1 MKQGSVYLVGAGPG
15 DAGLLTLKGKEA
27 LEQADVVIYDRL
39 VNVKLLN
46 LAPPAAELIYVGK
59 SPERHTL
66 RQDEI
71 NALLVEKARAGL
83 RVVRLKGGDPFVFG
97 RGGEEIQ
104 TLAEAGIPY
113 RVVPGITS
121 AIAAPAYAGIPLTHR
136 HFTSSVAFITGNEE
150 PGKEDSSIAWDKLA
164 TGAGTLVFLMG
175 VQNLPRIA
183 TELVRHGRSLQTPVA
198 VIYRGTTPEQRV
210 VEGTL
215 ADIADRVAAAGIT
228 NPATII
234 VGEVAGLREKLAWAE
249 RQELFGRRVLVTRA
263 RHQASILT
271 RELEALG
278 AEAVEVPVIK
288 FTAPGDAYAA
298 VDRAMEQIA
307 TYAWLIFTSANGVD
321 FFFRRFLAEK
331 QRDIREL
338 GTARLAA
345 IGPQTAACLR
355 RLGLRVDCQARE
367 YRAEG
372 LFEELARFGVE
383 GRKLLLARAE
393 VAREVL
399 PDSLRSLGATVDEV
413 PVYRT
418 LPAAENAPALRELL
432 AIHRIDAVTFTSSS
446 TAYNFA
452 ALAGGDVK
460 ELMRGVAAVSIGP
473 VTSQALKDI
482 GLAPT
487 VEASEYTIPGLVR
500 ALVNY
505 FQGM

>member
-1 MKQGSVYLVGAGPG
+1 MKQGIVYLVGAGPG

-27 LEQADVVIYDRL
+27 LEQAEVVIYDRL

-66 RQDEI
+66 RQEEI
-71 NALLVEKARAGL
+71 NALLVEKARAGR
-83 RVVRLKGGDPFVFG
+83 RVVRLKGGDPFIFG

-136 HFTSSVAFITGNEE
+136 QFTSSVAFITGNEE
-150 PGKEDSSIAWDKLA
+150 PGKEDSSIAWDKIA

-183 TELVRHGRSLQTPVA
+183 EELVRHGRPADTPVA

-215 ADIADRVAAAGIT
+215 ADIAGRAKAAGIT
-228 NPATII
+228 NPATIV
-234 VGEVAGLREKLAWAE
+234 VGEVAGLRPRLAWAE
-249 RQELFGRRVLVTRA
+249 GLDLFGRRVLVTRA
-263 RHQASILT
+263 RHQASVLA
-271 RELEALG
+271 RALETLG
-278 AEAVEVPVIK
+278 GEAVEVPVIR
-288 FTAPGDAYAA
+288 FAAPRDDYAA
-298 VDRAMEQIA
+298 VDRAMEQIQ
-307 TYAWLIFTSANGVD
+307 TYDWLIFTSANGVE
-321 FFFRRFLAEK
+321 FFFRRFLEEK

-338 GTARLAA
+338 GAAKLAA
-345 IGPQTAACLR
+345 IGPQTAAAMR

-372 LFEELARFGVE
+372 LVEELSRFGVS
-383 GRKLLLARAE
+383 GRKFLLARAE

-399 PDSLRSLGATVDEV
+399 PASLRSLGATVDEV

-418 LPAAENAPALRELL
+418 LPATENTPVLRHLL
-432 AIHRIDAVTFTSSS
+432 AEYRIDAVTFTSSS
-446 TAYNFA
+446 TVYNFA
-452 ALAGGDVK
+452 AMAGGEIK
-460 ELMRGVAAVSIGP
+460 ELMQGVAAASIGP
-473 VTSQALKDI
+473 VTSRALEEI
-482 GLAPT
+482 GLTPA
-487 VEASEYTIPGLVR
+487 VEAREYTIDGLVR
-500 ALVNY
+500 ALVDY
-505 FQGM
+505 FKGM